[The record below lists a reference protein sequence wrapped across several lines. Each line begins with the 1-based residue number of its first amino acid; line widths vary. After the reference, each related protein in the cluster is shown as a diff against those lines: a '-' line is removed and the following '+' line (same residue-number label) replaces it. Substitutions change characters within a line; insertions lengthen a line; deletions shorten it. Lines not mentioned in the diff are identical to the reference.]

1 MELSMVETL
10 LIITEQALIHFPL
23 ILGAYITVSLMKL
36 PDLSIESAYVFG
48 AICATKVLPLCIHLP
63 LFFTILITIG
73 ASLVGGMC
81 VGLLSS
87 LLTHKA
93 RIPHLLSSII
103 TIGIFHGV
111 SQIVGG
117 VYLSLNTYKNILAL
131 EYIPLHPELLI
142 LSIIFIIGSCVGFYF
157 LRTQLGYCLAV
168 FGINP
173 LFFRHYAISTT
184 YVFMSGIII
193 ANALAGLS
201 GYLSAQSNGFAD
213 ISMGFGKLL
222 LCVTSLILGKI
233 IPHKNISLL
242 IPISGLFAY
251 FTLQQ
256 LLLKIGLDLRY
267 FTMIQALVIV
277 IILVCHRR
285 NQTNMYTD
293 HLGV

>member
-1 MELSMVETL
+1 MVETL
-10 LIITEQALIHFPL
+10 LIITEQALMHFPL

-48 AICATKVLPLCIHLP
+48 AICATKTLSLCIHLP
-63 LFFTILITIG
+63 LPCAILMTMA
-73 ASLVGGMC
+73 ASLGGGIC

-103 TIGIFHGV
+103 TIGIFHGIT
-111 SQIVGG
+111 QLVGG
-117 VYLSLNTYKNILAL
+117 VYLSLNAYKNILAL

-142 LSIIFIIGSCVGFYF
+142 LSIIFIIGSCAGIYF
-157 LRTQLGYCLAV
+157 LKTQLGYCLAV

-173 LFFRHYAISTT
+173 LFFKHYTISTT
-184 YVFMSGIII
+184 YVFMSGVII

-201 GYLSAQSNGFAD
+201 GYLCAQSNGFAD

-233 IPHKNISLL
+233 IPAKKIS
-242 IPISGLFAY
+242 IVVPIGGLFAY

-256 LLLKIGLDLRY
+256 LLLKVGLDLRY
-267 FTMIQALVIV
+267 FTMIQAVVIV
-277 IILVCHRR
+277 TILLCHRPKHS
-285 NQTNMYTD
+285 TIYTD